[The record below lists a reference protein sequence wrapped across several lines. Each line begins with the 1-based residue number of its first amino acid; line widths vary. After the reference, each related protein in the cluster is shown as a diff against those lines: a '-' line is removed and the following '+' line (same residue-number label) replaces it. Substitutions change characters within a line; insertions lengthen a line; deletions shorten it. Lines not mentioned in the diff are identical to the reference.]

1 MFIRTSYRDQTIDFS
16 EYMGYGYEDMLGR
29 FFTSY
34 SEYDNGPKD
43 TMAKYIIN
51 PNGTKTHKYLSLY

>member
-1 MFIRTSYRDQTIDFS
+1 MFIRTSYRDQTIDFL

-34 SEYDNGPKD
+34 SAYDNYPTNVLG
-43 TMAKYIIN
+43 KYIIN
-51 PNGTKTHKYLSLY
+51 PDGTKTHKYLSLY